1 EVTSMAAMGVV
12 AIDQHRLLLA
22 QLRPPRATLV
32 AHGAALVMMHHD
44 ALPDLRLGGADAGAD
59 GRDDAARLVA
69 GDDRF
74 GRGRQAADRGAAL
87 RPAVL
92 VQVAAAHAG
101 GLHLDDDLA
110 LARRRVGE
118 F

>member
-1 EVTSMAAMGVV
+1 
-12 AIDQHRLLLA
+12 
-22 QLRPPRATLV
+22 
-32 AHGAALVMMHHD
+32 MMHHD

-101 GLHLDDDLA
+101 GLHLDDDFA
-110 LARRRVGE
+110 LTRSGIGE
-118 F
+118 FHHFELAFAGKHNPAHRCLLPADMTFPGMLA